1 MNGRFDDGGRIDRT
15 RPLGFTFEGRRYA
28 GFAGDTLASAL
39 LANGV
44 RVMGRSF
51 KLHRPR
57 GVLTA
62 GPGEPNALVDVL
74 APGGRRPNVSATELE
89 LCEGLE
95 VVPVNCWPSLA
106 FDVGAANSLLARF
119 IPAGFYYKTFFW
131 PSWGLFEPFI
141 RRAAGFGRA
150 DAAPFPGTFEHR
162 FAACDVLVVG
172 GGRAGLAAATEAAA
186 AGAQVLLVEQ
196 RPDLGGAGS
205 DEAVA
210 RLRSA
215 GATVLARTTAV
226 GVFDHRSMALM
237 QRGPDGTGRLSEVRA
252 RRVILATGCAE
263 RPLVFPGN
271 DRPGVM
277 LAGAARDYQERF
289 AVRLADSAVVFANN
303 EAAQA
308 TAIGLA
314 RRGVKTTLVDVRA
327 RLGVTAFAALADA
340 GIETLTGAEVVATH
354 GKPSLTG
361 VTVRAADGGRRR
373 LDCQLLAMSGGRGP
387 NLQLFSQAGGVT
399 VYDPA
404 AACFRPGA
412 GPDWLSVVGSAAG
425 GEPAAVEPHWRVV
438 APGKAFVDFQGDVTV
453 DDIALAAQEGFVQ
466 AEHLKRY
473 TALGMGTDQGRTSGL
488 NGQAILAA
496 LTDQPVAAV
505 GTPRPRFPLAPIPL
519 GAFAGRARGELFHPR
534 RRTPLHDLHAELGA
548 EMDEYGGWQ
557 RPACYPQA
565 GEDAAAA
572 QQREALAVRSGVGLF
587 DASPLGKI
595 EVAGPDAGLFLDRI
609 YANIMSTLA
618 VGRARYG
625 LMLNELGVI
634 VDDGVAARLAEEQ
647 FLVGTTAAGAERI
660 AGWLEEWR
668 QCEWPDLRVIVAPV
682 TTAWGVVTVSGPKAR
697 QALAAVGT
705 DIDLGGEAFPHMSLR
720 CGRIAGVPA
729 RVARVSFT
737 GERSYEV
744 SVAAPRTEEVWRA
757 LAGDGRDDRATPVGI
772 EAWLLL
778 RLEKGYLH
786 VGADTDGAT
795 SPQDVDFGH
804 VTRRKTDFVGKRSL
818 FRPENLRADRH
829 QLMGLEAQDGRE
841 MPPGA
846 HLVRRG
852 GGGSEGYVTSAGW
865 SPILRRPVAL
875 AMVKAGRARLGET
888 LELAGEGAPRSVRVV
903 ERAAYDPQN
912 ERLND

>member
-1 MNGRFDDGGRIDRT
+1 MTGRFDDGGWIDRT
-15 RPLGFTFEGRRYA
+15 RPIAFTFEGRRYA

-57 GVLTA
+57 GVMTA
-62 GPGEPNALVDVL
+62 GVGEPNALVDVL
-74 APGGRRPNVSATELE
+74 APGGRRPNVSATEVE
-89 LCEGLE
+89 LCEGLQA
-95 VVPVNCWPSLA
+95 VPVNCWPSLG
-106 FDVGAANSLLARF
+106 FDVGAANSLFAPF

-131 PSWGLFEPFI
+131 PRWGLFEPFI

-150 DAAPFPGTFEHR
+150 GKAPFPGRFDHR

-172 GGRAGLAAATEAAA
+172 AGPAGLAAAAEAVK
-186 AGAQVLLVEQ
+186 AGARVMLVEQ
-196 RPDLGGAGS
+196 AGAFGGAGTG
-205 DEAVA
+205 DALA
-210 RLRSA
+210 KLRAA
-215 GATVLARTTAV
+215 GATVLTATTAA
-226 GVFDHRSMALM
+226 GMFDHRSVVLM
-237 QRGPDGTGRLSEVRA
+237 QRGPEGTGRLCEVRA
-252 RRVILATGCAE
+252 ARVILATGCAE

-277 LAGAARDYQERF
+277 LASAALQYQEQF
-289 AVRLADSAVVFANN
+289 AVRLADSAVVFTNN
-303 EAAQA
+303 EAAHE

-314 RRGVKTTLVDVRA
+314 RRGVKTTVVDTRP
-327 RLGVTAFAALADA
+327 RLEAPAFATLAA
-340 GIETLTGAEVVATH
+340 SGIETMTGAEVIATH
-354 GKPSLTG
+354 GRPSLSS
-361 VTVRAADGGRRR
+361 VTVRAADGSRRR
-373 LDCQLLAMSGGRGP
+373 LDCQLLAMSGGRNP

-404 AACFRPGA
+404 ATCFRPGGA
-412 GPDWLSVVGSAAG
+412 PDWLSVVGSAAVA
-425 GEPAAVEPHWRVV
+425 EPPGIEAHWRVI
-438 APGKAFVDFQGDVTV
+438 APGKAFVDFQGDVTAADV
-453 DDIALAAQEGFVQ
+453 AVAAQEGFVQ

-473 TALGMGTDQGRTSGL
+473 TALGMGTDQGRTSSL

-496 LTDQPVAAV
+496 LTGRPVAAV
-505 GTPRPRFPLAPIPL
+505 GTPRPRFPAAPIPL
-519 GAFAGRARGELFHPR
+519 GAFAGRARGELYHPR

-548 EMDEYGGWQ
+548 VMDEYGGWQ
-557 RPACYPQA
+557 RPACYPEA

-572 QQREALAVRSGVGLF
+572 EQREALAVRSGVGLF

-595 EVAGPDAGLFLDRI
+595 EVTGPDAGLFLDRI
-609 YANIMSTLA
+609 YANVMSTLA

-634 VDDGVAARLAEEQ
+634 VDDGVAVRLANER
-647 FLVGTTAAGAERI
+647 FLVGTTAAGAEWI
-660 AGWLEEWR
+660 SGWLEEWR

-682 TTAWGVVTVSGPKAR
+682 TTAWGVVTVSGLRSR
-697 QALAAVGT
+697 QTLAAAGT

-744 SVAAPRTEEVWRA
+744 SVAAPHTEAVWRA
-757 LAGDGRDDRATPVGI
+757 LAGDGRATPVGI

-804 VTRRKTDFVGKRSL
+804 VARRKTDFVGKRSL

-829 QLMGLEAQDGRE
+829 QLMGLEAEDGRL

-852 GGGSEGYVTSAGW
+852 GRGSEGYVTSAGW
-865 SPILRRPVAL
+865 SPVLRRPVAL
-875 AMVKAGRARLGET
+875 AMVTAGRARLGEI
-888 LELAGEGAPRSVRVV
+888 LEIVGEGAPRPVRIV